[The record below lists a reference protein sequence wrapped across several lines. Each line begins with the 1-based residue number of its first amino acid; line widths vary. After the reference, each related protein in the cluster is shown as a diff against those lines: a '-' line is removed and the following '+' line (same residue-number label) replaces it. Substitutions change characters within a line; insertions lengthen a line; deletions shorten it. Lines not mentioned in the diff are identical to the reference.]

1 MSTEAPKTFRKAL
14 SGCAWDGVQRLTYK
28 EEGVAPFKSI
38 SRQTLFSSPH
48 LAGELRYFEVEPG
61 GFSTLERHEHA
72 HAVMVLRGRGACLV
86 GDEVREIETQ
96 DLISIAPW
104 TWHQFRASAR
114 ELLGFLCLVDS
125 VRDKPQLPNAE
136 DLAALRANPEI
147 AAFLD
152 NETA

>member
-1 MSTEAPKTFRKAL
+1 MSADPPRTFRKAL
-14 SGCAWDGVQRLTYK
+14 DGCAWDGVDRLNYK

-48 LAGELRYFEVEPG
+48 LSGELRYFEIAPG
-61 GFSTLERHEHA
+61 GFSTLERHEHV

-86 GDEVREIETQ
+86 GDEVRAIETQ

-104 TWHQFRASAR
+104 TWHQFRATAG
-114 ELLGFLCLVDS
+114 EPLGFLCLVNS
-125 VRDKPQLPNAE
+125 ARDKPQLPTAE
-136 DLAALRANPEI
+136 DLAALRAKPEI

-152 NETA
+152 QQTA